1 MAAPLVSV
9 MRPTMLPSAEV
20 CADAVNAK
28 TARIS
33 GREIAATANGLKRWF
48 FIVFSCGVRSGQ
60 VCNHPRNI
68 SDGLLGE
75 KCHFLHAGD
84 SACDGNAARGQ
95 QHQKRNSGADGAEGG
110 AMRIDRFD
118 GKVTGNVKGVENLLA
133 AMCDSF
139 GGMSRG
145 RNVKLGRAAVQN
157 LRRRGGVKQ
166 R

>member
-75 KCHFLHAGD
+75 KCLSFTPEILLVTETQRGV
-84 SACDGNAARGQ
+84 NNTRRETAARMA
-95 QHQKRNSGADGAEGG
+95 RREVRCESVDS
-110 AMRIDRFD
+110 
-118 GKVTGNVKGVENLLA
+118 TGR
-133 AMCDSF
+133 
-139 GGMSRG
+139 SRG
-145 RNVKLGRAAVQN
+145 M
-157 LRRRGGVKQ
+157 
-166 R
+166 